1 LSKGI
6 LKSIKRKN
14 KLYWRYLRNPTREN
28 DSYYKRYKNKL
39 NHSIKIAKSSHY
51 ASKLQ
56 NMKSDMKSTW
66 KVLNEVINKK
76 KSKPTISSFK
86 TNDNTEI
93 SDPILIANKFCNYF
107 TNMLV

>member
-1 LSKGI
+1 
-6 LKSIKRKN
+6 
-14 KLYWRYLRNPTREN
+14 
-28 DSYYKRYKNKL
+28 
-39 NHSIKIAKSSHY
+39 
-51 ASKLQ
+51 
-56 NMKSDMKSTW
+56 MKSEMKSTW
-66 KVLNEVINKK
+66 KVLNEVINKN